1 MERFENLL
9 DFINELNENG
19 RIQYDDYS
27 RLFDLVQEFA
37 GAEEAINAAATDI
50 AALLWLNGNCEYC
63 EHGEKEEFS
72 GANRWHCRLG
82 NGIDCR
88 PVWRGAATKA
98 SLPEIHKAEPTLLRA
113 KPSRAETM
121 FGPKEAWAIPDRAEA
136 EETTPKTY
144 KGFLLIRC
152 AQCGELRGF
161 CAKQPISSYRCA
173 TCNGETPLHDLT
185 SAHIRCKC
193 GKHFKYRTNFEEDVF
208 TYSCLPAARRSIWPI
223 TRKLAPIRRCDDARH
238 HRSCERPGGAGR
250 WHKGADRSGFGAIR
264 RYPCGVGRGSAAN
277 IPANADW
284 RDCQPT
290 GWQEEVRTDWGE
302 LLRRFRN

>member
-19 RIQYDDYS
+19 RIPYDDYS

-98 SLPEIHKAEPTLLRA
+98 SLPEIHKAEPTSLRA

-121 FGPKEAWAIPDRAEA
+121 FGPKETWAIPDRAEV

-161 CAKQPISSYRCA
+161 CVKQPISSYRCA
-173 TCNGETPLHDLT
+173 ACGGETPLTISRRRT
-185 SAHIRCKC
+185 SAVSAGRSSSIE
-193 GKHFKYRTNFEEDVF
+193 RTLKRTVSPTTAF
-208 TYSCLPAARRSIWPI
+208 PAARRSIWSI

-238 HRSCERPGGAGR
+238 HRSCERSGGAGH
-250 WHKGADRSGFGAIR
+250 WHKGADCSGFGAVW
-264 RYPCGVGRGSAAN
+264 RYPCGVGRGSAAI
-277 IPANADW
+277 IPANADR

>member
-19 RIQYDDYS
+19 RIPYDDYS

-82 NGIDCR
+82 NGIDCPALCGAWRCNRR
-88 PVWRGAATKA
+88 PPCRRYTRQ
-98 SLPEIHKAEPTLLRA
+98 SRLRFVQSQA
-113 KPSRAETM
+113 RAETM
-121 FGPKEAWAIPDRAEA
+121 FGPKETWAIPDRAEV

-161 CAKQPISSYRCA
+161 CVKQPISSYRCA
-173 TCNGETPLHDLT
+173 ACGGETPLHDLT

-193 GKHFKYRTNFEEDVF
+193 GKIFKYRTNIEEDSI
-208 TYSCLPAARRSIWPI
+208 TYNCLSCGAPVDLVYNKKARAYQ
-223 TRKLAPIRRCDDARH
+223 T
-238 HRSCERPGGAGR
+238 
-250 WHKGADRSGFGAIR
+250 
-264 RYPCGVGRGSAAN
+264 
-277 IPANADW
+277 
-284 RDCQPT
+284 
-290 GWQEEVRTDWGE
+290 VR
-302 LLRRFRN
+302 

>member
-19 RIQYDDYS
+19 RIPYDDYS

-98 SLPEIHKAEPTLLRA
+98 SLPEIHKAEPTSLRA

-121 FGPKEAWAIPDRAEA
+121 FGPKETWAIPDRAEA

-193 GKHFKYRTNFEEDVF
+193 GSTSNTGRISRRTSSPTAAF
-208 TYSCLPAARRSIWPI
+208 PAARRSIWPI
-223 TRKLAPIRRCDDARH
+223 TRKLAPIRRCDDAH
-238 HRSCERPGGAGR
+238 YHRSRQCSGR
-250 WHKGADRSGFGAIR
+250 TGHWHKGADCSGFGAIR

-284 RDCQPT
+284 RDCQPA
-290 GWQEEVRTDWGE
+290 GRQEEVRTDWGE

>member
-121 FGPKEAWAIPDRAEA
+121 FGPKEAWAIPDRGDHAEDIQ
-136 EETTPKTY
+136 
-144 KGFLLIRC
+144 G
-152 AQCGELRGF
+152 
-161 CAKQPISSYRCA
+161 ISAYSV
-173 TCNGETPLHDLT
+173 
-185 SAHIRCKC
+185 
-193 GKHFKYRTNFEEDVF
+193 RTMRR
-208 TYSCLPAARRSIWPI
+208 AARLLCKTAYLVLSVRNLQRRDAAARSHVGAHPLQV
-223 TRKLAPIRRCDDARH
+223 RKALQIPDEFRGGRLHLQLPFLRR
-238 HRSCERPGGAGR
+238 AGR
-250 WHKGADRSGFGAIR
+250 SG
-264 RYPCGVGRGSAAN
+264 
-277 IPANADW
+277 
-284 RDCQPT
+284 
-290 GWQEEVRTDWGE
+290 
-302 LLRRFRN
+302 L

>member
-9 DFINELNENG
+9 DFVNELNETG

-98 SLPEIHKAEPTLLRA
+98 SLPEMHKADPTSLRA

-121 FGPKEAWAIPDRAEA
+121 FGPKETWAIPDRAEV
-136 EETTPKTY
+136 EETTSKTY

-152 AQCGELRGF
+152 AQCGDLRGF
-161 CAKQPISSYRCA
+161 CVKQPISSYRCA
-173 TCNGETPLHDLT
+173 ACGGETPLHDLT

-193 GKHFKYRTNFEEDVF
+193 GKSFKYRTNIEEDSI
-208 TYSCLPAARRSIWPI
+208 TYNCLPAARRSIWSI
-223 TRKLAPIRRCDDARH
+223 TRKLAPIRRCDDAH
-238 HRSCERPGGAGR
+238 YHRSCERPGGAGH
-250 WHKGADRSGFGAIR
+250 WHKGADRAGFGAIR
-264 RYPCGVGRGSAAN
+264 RYPRGIGGSNTAD
-277 IPANADW
+277 IPADAD
-284 RDCQPT
+284 RRGQRPAAR
-290 GWQEEVRTDWGE
+290 QKVRTGKG
-302 LLRRFRN
+302 

>member
-63 EHGEKEEFS
+63 EHGEKEEFC

-98 SLPEIHKAEPTLLRA
+98 SLPEIHKAEPTLIRA

-161 CAKQPISSYRCA
+161 CAKQPI
-173 TCNGETPLHDLT
+173 
-185 SAHIRCKC
+185 CKC

-208 TYSCLPAARRSIWPI
+208 TYSCLSCGAPVDLAYNKEARAYQ
-223 TRKLAPIRRCDDARH
+223 T
-238 HRSCERPGGAGR
+238 
-250 WHKGADRSGFGAIR
+250 
-264 RYPCGVGRGSAAN
+264 
-277 IPANADW
+277 
-284 RDCQPT
+284 
-290 GWQEEVRTDWGE
+290 VR
-302 LLRRFRN
+302 

>member
-1 MERFENLL
+1 MERFESLL
-9 DFINELNENG
+9 DFVNELNETG

-98 SLPEIHKAEPTLLRA
+98 SLPEMHKAEPTSLRA
-113 KPSRAETM
+113 KPSRAEAM
-121 FGPKEAWAIPDRAEA
+121 FGPKETWAIPDRVEA
-136 EETTPKTY
+136 EETTPKTH

-161 CAKQPISSYRCA
+161 CAKRPISSYRCA
-173 TCNGETPLHDLT
+173 ACGGETPLHDLM

-193 GKHFKYRTNFEEDVF
+193 GKSFKYRTNIEEDSI
-208 TYSCLPAARRSIWPI
+208 TYNCLSCGAPVD
-223 TRKLAPIRRCDDARH
+223 LAYNKKSRA
-238 HRSCERPGGAGR
+238 
-250 WHKGADRSGFGAIR
+250 
-264 RYPCGVGRGSAAN
+264 Y
-277 IPANADW
+277 
-284 RDCQPT
+284 QT
-290 GWQEEVRTDWGE
+290 VR
-302 LLRRFRN
+302 

>member
-9 DFINELNENG
+9 DFVSELNETG

-27 RLFDLVQEFA
+27 RLFDLVQVFA

-98 SLPEIHKAEPTLLRA
+98 SLPEIHKAEPTSLRA

-121 FGPKEAWAIPDRAEA
+121 FGPKETWATPDRAEGLFGAHSA
-136 EETTPKTY
+136 EICEA
-144 KGFLLIRC
+144 FVSNSLSRLIGVRPAVEKRRC
-152 AQCGELRGF
+152 T
-161 CAKQPISSYRCA
+161 ISRRR
-173 TCNGETPLHDLT
+173 T
-185 SAHIRCKC
+185 SAVSAERASSIE
-193 GKHFKYRTNFEEDVF
+193 RTSKRTVSPTTAFPVV
-208 TYSCLPAARRSIWPI
+208 RRSTWPI
-223 TRKLAPIRRCDDARH
+223 TRKLAPIRRCGDAH
-238 HRSCERPGGAGR
+238 YHRSRQCSGR
-250 WHKGADRSGFGAIR
+250 TGHWHKGADCSGFGAIR

-284 RDCQPT
+284 RDCQPA

>member
-19 RIQYDDYS
+19 RIPYDDYS

-98 SLPEIHKAEPTLLRA
+98 SLPEIHKAEPT
-113 KPSRAETM
+113 S
-121 FGPKEAWAIPDRAEA
+121 
-136 EETTPKTY
+136 PKTY

-193 GKHFKYRTNFEEDVF
+193 GKHFKYRTNFEEDFF
-208 TYSCLPAARRSIWPI
+208 TYSCLSCGAPVDLAYNKKAR
-223 TRKLAPIRRCDDARH
+223 T
-238 HRSCERPGGAGR
+238 
-250 WHKGADRSGFGAIR
+250 
-264 RYPCGVGRGSAAN
+264 Y
-277 IPANADW
+277 
-284 RDCQPT
+284 QT
-290 GWQEEVRTDWGE
+290 VR
-302 LLRRFRN
+302 

>member
-88 PVWRGAATKA
+88 PVWRGAATKPPCRRCTRQSRLCFVQSPA
-98 SLPEIHKAEPTLLRA
+98 VRRLCSGRKRHGLSLIEQK
-113 KPSRAETM
+113 SRRPRRRHT
-121 FGPKEAWAIPDRAEA
+121 
-136 EETTPKTY
+136 
-144 KGFLLIRC
+144 
-152 AQCGELRGF
+152 RGF
-161 CAKQPISSYRCA
+161 CLFGAHSAGICEAFVSNSLSRLIGVRPAVEKRRCTISRRR
-173 TCNGETPLHDLT
+173 T
-185 SAHIRCKC
+185 SAVSAGRASSIE
-193 GKHFKYRTNFEEDVF
+193 RTSKRTVSPTTAFPVV
-208 TYSCLPAARRSIWPI
+208 RRSTWPI
-223 TRKLAPIRRCDDARH
+223 TRKLAPIRRCGDAH
-238 HRSCERPGGAGR
+238 YHRSRQCSGR
-250 WHKGADRSGFGAIR
+250 TGHWHKGADCSGFGAIR

-284 RDCQPT
+284 RDCQPA

>member
-1 MERFENLL
+1 MGKFEELL
-9 DFINELNENG
+9 DFVNELNETG

-98 SLPEIHKAEPTLLRA
+98 SLPEMHKAEPTSLRA

-121 FGPKEAWAIPDRAEA
+121 FGPKETWAIPDRAEV

-152 AQCGELRGF
+152 AQCGDLRGF
-161 CAKQPISSYRCA
+161 CVKQPISSYRCA
-173 TCNGETPLHDLT
+173 ACGGETPLHGLT

-193 GKHFKYRTNFEEDVF
+193 GKIFKYRTVSPTTAFPVV
-208 TYSCLPAARRSIWPI
+208 RRSTWPI
-223 TRKLAPIRRCDDARH
+223 TRKLAPIRRCGDAH
-238 HRSCERPGGAGR
+238 YHRSRQCSGR
-250 WHKGADRSGFGAIR
+250 TGHWHKGADCSGFGAIR

-284 RDCQPT
+284 RDCQPA

>member
-9 DFINELNENG
+9 DFVNELNETG

-27 RLFDLVQEFA
+27 HLFDLVQEFA

-82 NGIDCR
+82 NGIDRR

-98 SLPEIHKAEPTLLRA
+98 SLPEMHKAEPTSLRA

-121 FGPKEAWAIPDRAEA
+121 FGPKETWATPDRAEV

-152 AQCGELRGF
+152 TQCGDLRGF
-161 CAKQPISSYRCA
+161 CVKQPISSYRCA
-173 TCNGETPLHDLT
+173 ACGGETPLHDLT

-193 GKHFKYRTNFEEDVF
+193 GKSFKYRTNIEEDSI
-208 TYSCLPAARRSIWPI
+208 TYNCLSCGAPVDLVYNKKARAYQ
-223 TRKLAPIRRCDDARH
+223 T
-238 HRSCERPGGAGR
+238 
-250 WHKGADRSGFGAIR
+250 
-264 RYPCGVGRGSAAN
+264 
-277 IPANADW
+277 
-284 RDCQPT
+284 
-290 GWQEEVRTDWGE
+290 VR
-302 LLRRFRN
+302 